1 MTAGDHFHGDFHGD
15 VVHMHQ
21 TTDSVGIDKRTMAAG
36 PPPATPPDLEQALA
50 TLLPLLQELRRQLG
64 DQERPLAVRT
74 VEAAESEIVAPG
86 EPETRRTALERVGGI
101 AETAGPA
108 GAAALAVIH
117 QILTLLGG

>member
-1 MTAGDHFHGDFHGD
+1 MTAGDHFHGD
-15 VVHMHQ
+15 VVHMNQ

-36 PPPATPPDLEQALA
+36 PPPTTPPDLEQALA

-64 DQERPLAVRT
+64 QEARPLAVRT
-74 VEAAESEIVAPG
+74 VEAAEADITATA
-86 EPETRRTALERVGGI
+86 EPETCRTALERIGGI

-108 GAAALAVIH
+108 GAAVLAVIH

>member
-1 MTAGDHFHGDFHGD
+1 MTAGDHFHGD

-36 PPPATPPDLEQALA
+36 PPPPASPDLEQALA

-64 DQERPLAVRT
+64 EEARPLAVRT
-74 VEAAESEIVAPG
+74 VEQAEAEVTSSV
-86 EPETRRTALERVGGI
+86 EPETRRTALERIGGI

-117 QILTLLGG
+117 QILVLLGG